1 MSSSFCKECR
11 EKCKFFDSDSDSEDY
26 SSDTSSEYYRDS
38 SDESSELPIDLSELS
53 ISDNSTDGSTDE
65 SSDLPIDM
73 SKLSMSEE
81 SEESEDSEDSE
92 DSDKRK
98 RKRGSTVSESSDY
111 TSDLSDYTNS
121 SGDYTSDFDLN
132 KLSLKETEEPEE
144 LEQADENEDKLS
156 QLLTAM
162 FVSKKEPTEDNLDYL
177 TSNLSRL
184 RVSPKKKRKST
195 NKSMDIDD
203 EDIPIKQRL
212 RKSIKKPMFS
222 GKSKIIPRET
232 WTSKSES

>member
-1 MSSSFCKECR
+1 MNSSFCKECR
-11 EKCKFFDSDSDSEDY
+11 KKCKFFDSDSDSEESLY

-38 SDESSELPIDLSELS
+38 SNESTELPIDLTGLS
-53 ISDNSTDGSTDE
+53 ISDSSDGSTDE
-65 SSDLPIDM
+65 STNESTNESSDIPIDM
-73 SKLSMSEE
+73 SKLSMSD
-81 SEESEDSEDSE
+81 DSD

-111 TSDLSDYTNS
+111 TSDLTDYTTS
-121 SGDYTSDFDLN
+121 SSDFDLN
-132 KLSLKETEEPEE
+132 KLSLKETEGNQP
-144 LEQADENEDKLS
+144 DEDKLS
-156 QLLTAM
+156 QLLTGM

-195 NKSMDIDD
+195 NKPMDIDEE
-203 EDIPIKQRL
+203 EDVPIKQRL
-212 RKSIKKPMFS
+212 RKSIKKPMSS
-222 GKSKIIPRET
+222 GKFKIIPRET